1 MKNLFDIKDNV
12 TVITG
17 GTGVLGRTIAKYLAL
32 NGAKVIILG
41 RKEDVGQAIVDD
53 IKNDGGQCEFMK
65 TDVMDEA
72 CVQKNC
78 DDIIA
83 NFVRID
89 TLLNAAGGN
98 MPGATIGPDKTFF
111 DLDASQFS
119 KVLELNLTGTV
130 IPTQIFLKPMVKQGK
145 GSIINFSSM
154 AAFRPMTRVCGY
166 AAAKAGI
173 SNFTQYMATE
183 CAKKFGEG
191 IRVNAIAPGF
201 FITEQN
207 RSLLTNPDGTY
218 TQRGQDVIR
227 QTPFGRMGEPEELC
241 GTIHYLMSD
250 ASKFVTGT
258 VAVVDG
264 DKISVRDYEEAKE
277 RNVGGRNNLTSDQTY
292 EISNSTL
299 EQMIKDNIMG
309 KEYEA
314 AGFGV
319 TTDELM
325 DQLTGEKPHQWAI
338 QNFGDGNGNVDK
350 QRVNDY
356 IQNLSTMPAEYYNQ
370 WVEIEKYLKK
380 DRLEQKFNMDIRSR
394 FMGEI
399 FRE

>member
-1 MKNLFDIKDNV
+1 MV
-12 TVITG
+12 AITG

-41 RKEDVGQAIVDD
+41 RKEDVGAEIVAD
-53 IKNDGGQCEFMK
+53 IKKAGGECEFLK
-65 TDVMDEA
+65 TDVMNQEV
-72 CVQKNC
+72 VQQNC
-78 DDIIA
+78 DYI
-83 NFVRID
+83 VEKYGRID

-98 MPGATIGPDKTFF
+98 MKGATITPEQTFF
-111 DLDASQFS
+111 DLEAKQFQT
-119 KVLELNLTGTV
+119 VLDLNLTGTV
-130 IPTQIFLKPMVKQGK
+130 IPTQVFLRPMVNQGK

-173 SNFTQYMATE
+173 SNFTAFMATE

-207 RSLLTNPDGTY
+207 RSLLTNPDGTF

-250 ASKFVTGT
+250 AAKFVTGT

-264 DKISVRDYEEAKE
+264 
-277 RNVGGRNNLTSDQTY
+277 
-292 EISNSTL
+292 
-299 EQMIKDNIMG
+299 
-309 KEYEA
+309 
-314 AGFGV
+314 GFNCFA
-319 TTDELM
+319 M
-325 DQLTGEKPHQWAI
+325 
-338 QNFGDGNGNVDK
+338 
-350 QRVNDY
+350 
-356 IQNLSTMPAEYYNQ
+356 
-370 WVEIEKYLKK
+370 
-380 DRLEQKFNMDIRSR
+380 
-394 FMGEI
+394 
-399 FRE
+399 

>member
-1 MKNLFDIKDNV
+1 MV
-12 TVITG
+12 AITG

-41 RKEDVGQAIVDD
+41 RKEDVGAEIVAD
-53 IKNDGGQCEFMK
+53 IQKDGGECEFLK
-65 TDVMDEA
+65 TDVMNQEV
-72 CVQKNC
+72 VQQNC
-78 DDIIA
+78 DYIIGKYG
-83 NFVRID
+83 RID

-98 MPGATIGPDKTFF
+98 MKGATITPEQTFF
-111 DLDASQFS
+111 DLEAKQFQT
-119 KVLELNLTGTV
+119 VLDLNLTGTV
-130 IPTQIFLKPMVKQGK
+130 IPTQVFLKPMVKQGK

-173 SNFTQYMATE
+173 SNFTAFMATE

-207 RSLLTNPDGTY
+207 RALLTNPDGTF

-250 ASKFVTGT
+250 AAKFVTGT

-264 DKISVRDYEEAKE
+264 
-277 RNVGGRNNLTSDQTY
+277 
-292 EISNSTL
+292 
-299 EQMIKDNIMG
+299 
-309 KEYEA
+309 
-314 AGFGV
+314 GFNCFA
-319 TTDELM
+319 M
-325 DQLTGEKPHQWAI
+325 
-338 QNFGDGNGNVDK
+338 
-350 QRVNDY
+350 
-356 IQNLSTMPAEYYNQ
+356 
-370 WVEIEKYLKK
+370 
-380 DRLEQKFNMDIRSR
+380 
-394 FMGEI
+394 
-399 FRE
+399 